1 MYERGNLT
9 MYDPVILRQD
19 VNLTNFNPLCVFFVK
34 ERTAIKKVRHVSW
47 NPFQPGRAL
56 RVI

>member
-1 MYERGNLT
+1 
-9 MYDPVILRQD
+9 
-19 VNLTNFNPLCVFFVK
+19 VK